1 MLVIKNLKNDRVV
14 IASSEMQVIKDW
26 INNKVMKCMRD
37 LAHVADKIKEL
48 PSYDTRALRDW
59 IDRQQTNADRLEKYN
74 ELMNII
80 TSKEVF
86 NITWQKNVYIEFE
99 GFRISTIDQENLEI
113 I

>member
-1 MLVIKNLKNDRVV
+1 MLVIKNLKNDKIV

-26 INNKVMKCMRD
+26 INNKVMKCMRN
-37 LAHVADKIKEL
+37 LTHIADKIKEL

-59 IDRQQTNADRLEKYN
+59 IGRQQTNADRLERYN
-74 ELMNII
+74 ELMGII

-86 NITWQKNVYIEFE
+86 CVTWQENVYIEFE
-99 GFRISTIDQENLEI
+99 GYRISTIDQENLGI